1 MCVANEIFL
10 SEEKIELRIMAK
22 HNDFGFSGEDIAID
36 YLRGKGY
43 VVLDRNWRSGHK
55 EIDIVAQLADTV
67 VFVEVKARSNAFFGN
82 PEDAVTRRKMHLLV
96 LAADAYLRC
105 NAIDKEVRFDIIAIT
120 GTVDKP
126 YIRHFER
133 AFRPG
138 VGI

>member
-1 MCVANEIFL
+1 MCDANEIFL
-10 SEEKIELRIMAK
+10 SNKEVGQRIMAR
-22 HNDFGFSGEDIAID
+22 HNDFGVCGEDIAID
-36 YLRGKGY
+36 YLRSKGY
-43 VVLDRNWRSGHK
+43 VILDRNWRSGHK
-55 EIDIVAQLADTV
+55 EIDIVAQQADTI

-105 NAIDKEVRFDIIAIT
+105 NAIDNEVRFDVIAIT
-120 GTVDKP
+120 GTIDKP